1 MNWWAAVVYDGC
13 DARVSVGGKS
23 APTSWPVYSCTAL
36 QPLVSSRGSS
46 PANRGHTP
54 NTGSGSGAL
63 MQTCWRCLMRPPH
76 INTWKSLPQSFRG
89 DCFHPLKSV
98 PPGLFRCKKVSHQ
111 VSSHLNL
118 IIIYPLIVPLVTCPS
133 VVSTDS
139 KHSLFSR
146 KLCCN
151 CEYHLC
157 LKWNLRTIKVNNL
170 CTRMYS
176 CNLIPHFRWIIQS
189 SIGATDWKVSMNIFQ
204 KKIPLYNLEE
214 KSWLFMMC

>member
-54 NTGSGSGAL
+54 NAGSGSGAL

-76 INTWKSLPQSFRG
+76 IHTWKSLPQSFRG

-111 VSSHLNL
+111 
-118 IIIYPLIVPLVTCPS
+118 PPVTFILKNGIKF
-133 VVSTDS
+133 TQ
-139 KHSLFSR
+139 L
-146 KLCCN
+146 KLC
-151 CEYHLC
+151 HLSFSC
-157 LKWNLRTIKVNNL
+157 LHW
-170 CTRMYS
+170 
-176 CNLIPHFRWIIQS
+176 
-189 SIGATDWKVSMNIFQ
+189 FQ
-204 KKIPLYNLEE
+204 TFTLFLEA
-214 KSWLFMMC
+214 LL